1 MSARC
6 LHKLDE
12 ICAALDEE
20 LDSEQCR
27 MIRAHLEECPQCC
40 AVVDSLRKTVRL
52 FQCLPKADVPEEV
65 DLRLWKV
72 LKLEK
77 PQS

>member
-1 MSARC
+1 MTVRC
-6 LHKLDE
+6 LHRLED

-20 LDSEQCR
+20 VDSPRCQQ
-27 MIRAHLEECPQCC
+27 IKAHLEQCPQCC

-52 FQCLPKADVPEEV
+52 FQCLPKANVPEEV

-72 LKLEK
+72 LNLEK
-77 PQS
+77 PQA